1 MEKILVTGAT
11 GHLGNIVV
19 ENLLKKVSAGQIS
32 ILVRDEAKAQALK
45 AKGVTVN
52 IGSYQDIHSLNNAMK
67 GIDKV
72 LLISSSDFNDRIGQ
86 HKNVVDAAKQ
96 AGVKHILYTGVTLK
110 DIAASPL
117 QPLLQD
123 HFQTEDYIKESGLS
137 FTFLQNSLYAEVI
150 PMFVGEDVLKTGI
163 FFPAG
168 EGKVPFA
175 VRKDLGEAIAII
187 LAGEGHENKTYH
199 LTASKTYLFA
209 DIAAELTTL
218 SGRKVNYTSLEDDAF
233 EDMLKQF
240 GLPEEIVLMSVLFAK
255 GIKNNDFNM
264 ADGTLESILGREQTD
279 LRMFLKEAFNL

>member
-32 ILVRDEAKAQALK
+32 TLVRDEAKAQALK

-117 QPLLQD
+117 QTLLQD

-199 LTASKTYLFA
+199 LTASKTYSFA

-218 SGRKVNYTSLEDDAF
+218 SGKKVNYTSPEDDAF

>member
-32 ILVRDEAKAQALK
+32 ILVRDESKAQALK

-96 AGVKHILYTGVTLK
+96 AGVKHILYTGVALK

-123 HFQTEDYIKESGLS
+123 HFQTEDYIKASGLS

-199 LTASKTYLFA
+199 LTASKTYSFA

-218 SGRKVNYTSLEDDAF
+218 SGKKVNYTSPEDDAF

>member
-32 ILVRDEAKAQALK
+32 ILVRDESKAQALK

-123 HFQTEDYIKESGLS
+123 HFQTEDYIKASGLS

-199 LTASKTYLFA
+199 LTASKTYSFA

-218 SGRKVNYTSLEDDAF
+218 SGKKVNYTSPEDDAF

>member
-19 ENLLKKVSAGQIS
+19 ENLLKKVFASQIS
-32 ILVRDEAKAQALK
+32 ILVRDEAKAQTLK

-52 IGSYQDIHSLNNAMK
+52 IGNYQDIHSLNNAMK

-96 AGVKHILYTGVTLK
+96 AGVKQILYTGVTLK

-187 LAGEGHENKTYH
+187 LASEGHENKTYH
-199 LTASKTYLFA
+199 LTASKTYSFA

-218 SGRKVNYTSLEDDAF
+218 SGKKVNYTSPEADAF

-279 LRMFLKEAFNL
+279 VRMYLKEAFNL

>member
-32 ILVRDEAKAQALK
+32 ILVRDESKAQALK

-86 HKNVVDAAKQ
+86 HKNVVDAVKQ

-199 LTASKTYLFA
+199 LTASKTYSFA

-218 SGRKVNYTSLEDDAF
+218 SGKKVNYTSPEDDAF

-279 LRMFLKEAFNL
+279 LRIFLKEAFNL

>member
-32 ILVRDEAKAQALK
+32 ILVRDESKAQALK

-199 LTASKTYLFA
+199 LTASKTYSFA

-218 SGRKVNYTSLEDDAF
+218 SGKKVNYTSPEDDAF

-279 LRMFLKEAFNL
+279 VRMFLKEAFNL

>member
-32 ILVRDEAKAQALK
+32 ILVRDESKAQALK

-72 LLISSSDFNDRIGQ
+72 LLISSSDFNDRISQ

-123 HFQTEDYIKESGLS
+123 HFQTEDYIKASGLS

-199 LTASKTYLFA
+199 LTASKTYSFA

-218 SGRKVNYTSLEDDAF
+218 SGKKVNYTSPEDDAF

>member
-96 AGVKHILYTGVTLK
+96 AGVKQILYTGVTLK
-110 DIAASPL
+110 DIAVSPL

-187 LAGEGHENKTYH
+187 LASEGHENKTYH
-199 LTASKTYLFA
+199 LTASKTYSFA
-209 DIAAELTTL
+209 DIAAELTSL
-218 SGRKVNYTSLEDDAF
+218 SGKKVNYTSPEDDAF
-233 EDMLKQF
+233 EDLLKQF

>member
-32 ILVRDEAKAQALK
+32 ILVRDESKAQALK

-199 LTASKTYLFA
+199 LTASKTYSFA

-218 SGRKVNYTSLEDDAF
+218 SGKKVNYTSPEDDAF

-240 GLPEEIVLMSVLFAK
+240 GLPEEIVLMFVLFAK

-279 LRMFLKEAFNL
+279 VRMFLKEAFNL

>member
-11 GHLGNIVV
+11 GNLGNIVV

-96 AGVKHILYTGVTLK
+96 AGVKQILYTGVTLK
-110 DIAASPL
+110 DISVSPL

-187 LAGEGHENKTYH
+187 LASEGHENKTYH
-199 LTASKTYLFA
+199 LTASKTYSFA
-209 DIAAELTTL
+209 DIAAELTSL
-218 SGRKVNYTSLEDDAF
+218 SGKKVNYTSPEDDAF

>member
-32 ILVRDEAKAQALK
+32 ILVRDESKAQALK

-123 HFQTEDYIKESGLS
+123 HFQTEDYIKASGLS
-137 FTFLQNSLYAEVI
+137 YTFLQNSLYAEVI

-199 LTASKTYLFA
+199 LAASKTYSFA

-218 SGRKVNYTSLEDDAF
+218 SGKKVNYTSPEADAF

-279 LRMFLKEAFNL
+279 VRMFLKEAFNL

>member
-123 HFQTEDYIKESGLS
+123 HFQTEDYIKASGLS

-199 LTASKTYLFA
+199 LTASKTYSFA

-218 SGRKVNYTSLEDDAF
+218 SGKKVNYTSPEDDAF